1 MINKKILLLPAM
13 IVAIVLLSGWGQT
26 GHYHISQRAS
36 LSYNEHM
43 QDFDQWT
50 SILAAHAS
58 DADKRKSSDP
68 NESPRHYIDIDN
80 YQLFN
85 ETGRIPQTLDSVIM
99 LYGSYFVY
107 DQGVLPWATMRTFDS
122 LVSCFERYDWEKAV
136 LFAADLGH
144 YVADGHMPMHLTRN
158 YNGQFT
164 GNNGIHSRY
173 ESTMIN
179 AYISQIT
186 YGGAPAEFVED
197 VPEYVFEYIYQNYPY
212 VDSILLA
219 DDYAKS
225 VSGNTGSQAYKQ
237 ALWEYSN
244 GFTTHLFKNASHAL
258 ADLIYTAWIHAGTPE
273 LGSSS
278 IADPLVVQGILL
290 RQNVPNPFATS
301 TNIAFEL
308 LDQTDITI
316 EIYNATG
323 QRVAIPAN
331 GSYAAGSHRVEWQPA
346 ETQSGIYY
354 LILTSLQGRQM
365 RKMVVQ

>member
-1 MINKKILLLPAM
+1 MTNKKTILLPL
-13 IVAIVLLSGWGQT
+13 VALTILLLSGWGHT
-26 GHYHISQRAS
+26 GHFHISQRAS
-36 LSYNEHM
+36 LSFNEHM
-43 QDFDQWT
+43 AAFDQWT
-50 SILAAHAS
+50 AILAAHAS
-58 DADKRKSSDP
+58 DADERKSIDP

-80 YQLFN
+80 YPVFN
-85 ETGRIPQTLDSVIM
+85 QTGRIPQTLDSVVA

-107 DQGVLPWATMRTFDS
+107 EQGVLPWATLRTFDS
-122 LVSCFERYDWEKAV
+122 LVACFGRYDWEKAV

-144 YVADGHMPMHLTRN
+144 YVADGHMPMHITRN

-179 AYISQIT
+179 AYIPQIT
-186 YGGAPAEFVED
+186 YEGSPAEIVEN
-197 VPEYVFEYIYQNYPY
+197 VPEYVFGYIYQNYLY
-212 VDSILLA
+212 VDSVLLA

-244 GFTTHLFKNASHAL
+244 GFTTHLFKSASHAL
-258 ADLIYTAWIHAGTPE
+258 AELIYTAWVHAGSPE

-290 RQNVPNPFATS
+290 RQNTPNPFATS
-301 TNIAFEL
+301 TSITFEL
-308 LDQTDITI
+308 LDQKDISI

-323 QRVAIPAN
+323 QLIGIPAH
-331 GSYAAGSHRVEWQPA
+331 GSYAAGSHQLRWQPS
-346 ETQSGIYY
+346 ENQSGIYY
-354 LILTSLQGRQM
+354 LVLTSPQGRQM
-365 RKMVVQ
+365 RKMVMQ